1 MVKAEAK
8 RLGFDI
14 CGLAKAEPVEEHIGS
29 FLNHWLGERKNAG
42 MDYLANYRDKRL
54 DPRLLVEGTKT
65 IISVALNYYP
75 TRQIPHSLVCLWQ
88 RLS

>member
-42 MDYLANYRDKRL
+42 MDYLA
-54 DPRLLVEGTKT
+54 
-65 IISVALNYYP
+65 
-75 TRQIPHSLVCLWQ
+75 
-88 RLS
+88 LS